1 MDHSN
6 TSMQTW
12 TVLQSEHMKL
22 RGKYDERNKGEI
34 VGEQSRERFIALCM
48 YDYYI
53 KYFTGKIKI
62 T

>member
-1 MDHSN
+1 MFKRN
-6 TSMQTW
+6 K
-12 TVLQSEHMKL
+12 SEHMKL

-48 YDYYI
+48 YDYFI